1 MRDPLVFNVVQ
12 ISPMEV
18 LTLFS
23 KITLIQWLFLGLQAL
38 GQLHAFLHVELCT
51 LSCECI
57 LTLLELS
64 AQINFLS
71 DFHIPLSMIVN
82 PTCLQF
88 NIWLLLKLSQ
98 VKQDEHLKS
107 MSENY

>member
-1 MRDPLVFNVVQ
+1 MHFREGYTSLKSSHNSKNIFFHIYTLMRAPLEFNVVQ

-38 GQLHAFLHVELCT
+38 GQLDAFLHMELCT

-57 LTLLELS
+57 LILLELS
-64 AQINFLS
+64 AQIT
-71 DFHIPLSMIVN
+71 FHS
-82 PTCLQF
+82 
-88 NIWLLLKLSQ
+88 S
-98 VKQDEHLKS
+98 S
-107 MSENY
+107 